1 MATTNKNIQIIPS
14 NKKGEKKVSLVLENE
29 LTIFSIEKIREK
41 IIESVLK
48 YDEIDFQLKNITNM
62 DLTFIQ
68 LFYSIKVTSEKLNKK
83 VAFNIDLAEDVKS
96 LFINSDLYKVLK

>member
-14 NKKGEKKVSLVLENE
+14 KKKGENKVSLVLENE
-29 LTIFSIEKIREK
+29 LTIFSIEKMREK
-41 IIESVLK
+41 IIDSVLR

-83 VAFNIDLAEDVKS
+83 VSFNIDLAEDVKS
-96 LFINSDLYKVLK
+96 LFVNSDLYKVLK

>member
-14 NKKGEKKVSLVLENE
+14 KKKGENKVSVVLENE
-29 LTIFSIEKIREK
+29 LTIFSIEKMREK

-48 YDEIDFQLKNITNM
+48 YDEIDFQLKNVNNM

-68 LFYSIKVTSEKLNKK
+68 LFYSIKVTSDRLNKK
-83 VAFNIDLAEDVKS
+83 VVFNIDLANDVKS

>member
-1 MATTNKNIQIIPS
+1 MATTNKNIQITPS
-14 NKKGEKKVSLVLENE
+14 KKKGEKKVSLVLENE
-29 LTIFSIEKIREK
+29 LTIFSIEKIHEK

-83 VAFNIDLAEDVKS
+83 VVFNIDLAEDVKS

>member
-1 MATTNKNIQIIPS
+1 M
-14 NKKGEKKVSLVLENE
+14 
-29 LTIFSIEKIREK
+29 REK

-48 YDEIDFQLKNITNM
+48 YDEIDFQLKNVNNM

-68 LFYSIKVTSEKLNKK
+68 LFYSIKVTSERLNKK
-83 VAFNIDLAEDVKS
+83 VVFNIDLANDVKS

>member
-14 NKKGEKKVSLVLENE
+14 KMKGENKVSLVLENE
-29 LTIFSIEKIREK
+29 LTIFSIEKMREK

-68 LFYSIKVTSEKLNKK
+68 LFYSIKATSEKLNKK
-83 VAFNIDLAEDVKS
+83 VVFNIDLANDVES

>member
-14 NKKGEKKVSLVLENE
+14 KKKGENKVSVVLENE
-29 LTIFSIEKIREK
+29 LTIFSIEKMREK

-48 YDEIDFQLKNITNM
+48 YDEIDFQLKNVNNM

-83 VAFNIDLAEDVKS
+83 VVFNIDLANDVKS

>member
-1 MATTNKNIQIIPS
+1 MTKIDKNIQIKPS
-14 NKKGEKKVSLVLENE
+14 KKKGEKKVSIVLENE

-48 YDEIDFQLKNITNM
+48 YDEINFQLKNITNM

-68 LFYSIKVTSEKLNKK
+68 LFHSIKVTSDKLNKK
-83 VAFNIDLAEDVKS
+83 VTFNSDLSEDVKS
-96 LFINSDLYKVLK
+96 LFINSDIYKVLN

>member
-1 MATTNKNIQIIPS
+1 MATKNKNIQIIPS
-14 NKKGEKKVSLVLENE
+14 KKKGEKKVSLVLENE